1 MAQKPKRSGA
11 GSLSE
16 RVVFCEPNMTPDG
29 YGGITQGYVERFT
42 DAARL
47 TPRMGGEAVQ
57 AARLAGTQPYSLVVR
72 SHTATRAVTPEW
84 RVRNVRTNATYNI
97 RAVSNPDER
106 NQYLEMLIVAGE
118 AG

>member
-1 MAQKPKRSGA
+1 MAVKRSGA
-11 GSLSE
+11 GALSE
-16 RVVFCEPNMTPDG
+16 RVMFMRPDTVSDG
-29 YGGITQGYVERFT
+29 YGGQTTGYVDAFT

-57 AARLAGTQPYSLVVR
+57 AARLAGTQPYSMTVR
-72 SHTATRAVTPEW
+72 SHTETRKVTPAW

-106 NQYLEMLIVAGE
+106 NAYQEFLIVAGE